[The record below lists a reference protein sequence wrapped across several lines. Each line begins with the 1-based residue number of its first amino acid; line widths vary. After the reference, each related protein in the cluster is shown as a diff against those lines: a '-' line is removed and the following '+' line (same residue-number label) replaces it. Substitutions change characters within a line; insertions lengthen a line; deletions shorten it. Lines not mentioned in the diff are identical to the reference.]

1 MEVEYLGV
9 KLFVSFFYIEA
20 EPQTK
25 DYIGAPES
33 VEIENIQIKDENV
46 YDLFS
51 YDQLAEIEY
60 IILKNI

>member
-9 KLFVSFFYIEA
+9 KLFVTFFYIEA

-25 DYIGAPES
+25 DYIGSPES